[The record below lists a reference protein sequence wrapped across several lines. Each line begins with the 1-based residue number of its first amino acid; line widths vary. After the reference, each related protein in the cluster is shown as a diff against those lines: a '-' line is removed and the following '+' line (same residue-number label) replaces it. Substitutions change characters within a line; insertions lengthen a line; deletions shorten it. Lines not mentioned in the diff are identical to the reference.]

1 MGKNNNGAESAKAS
15 QTNNTKNAAATGDSK
30 PAQTIEEAKAIL
42 DKVFKPETQTEEA
55 PKIVL
60 TASAI
65 VPAAKTEEA
74 AAPAETAPETEE
86 APKQPTE
93 PKSEPQPLT
102 FAEMQAKIN
111 AELSRLKQQ
120 QERAA
125 KRETLVN
132 CKREMKEY
140 CDRLAQ
146 TESFEADFCRL
157 SFQTLGEEYSRQNFK
172 DSFLISN
179 PAIIRKFC
187 DILAAEVDTK
197 IKEIENEIING

>member
-1 MGKNNNGAESAKAS
+1 MGKNNNGANSAK
-15 QTNNTKNAAATGDSK
+15 QNTNTNNANGAKGSTK
-30 PAQTIEEAKAIL
+30 PAETIEEAKAIL

-65 VPAAKTEEA
+65 VPAAKTDEA
-74 AAPAETAPETEE
+74 AAPAEP
-86 APKQPTE
+86 
-93 PKSEPQPLT
+93 EPQPLT

-197 IKEIENEIING
+197 IKEIEHEIING

>member
-42 DKVFKPETQTEEA
+42 DKVFKPEAEKPAEAATTEA
-55 PKIVL
+55 P
-60 TASAI
+60 A
-65 VPAAKTEEA
+65 
-74 AAPAETAPETEE
+74 TAPEAAKAETKP
-86 APKQPTE
+86 AQPE
-93 PKSEPQPLT
+93 NKPLT

-132 CKREMKEY
+132 CRNEMKEY
-140 CDRLAQ
+140 SERLAN
-146 TESFEADFCRL
+146 TENFEAEFCRL

-187 DILAAEVDTK
+187 DILAAEVDGK
-197 IKEIENEIING
+197 IKEIETEIING

>member
-42 DKVFKPETQTEEA
+42 DKVFKPEAEKPAEAATTEA
-55 PKIVL
+55 PA
-60 TASAI
+60 TA
-65 VPAAKTEEA
+65 PEPTKAAEA
-74 AAPAETAPETEE
+74 AAEKPAQPEN
-86 APKQPTE
+86 K
-93 PKSEPQPLT
+93 PLT

-132 CKREMKEY
+132 CRNEMKEY
-140 CDRLAQ
+140 SDRLAN
-146 TESFEADFCRL
+146 TENFEAEFCRL

-187 DILAAEVDTK
+187 DILAAEVDGK
-197 IKEIENEIING
+197 IKEIETEIING